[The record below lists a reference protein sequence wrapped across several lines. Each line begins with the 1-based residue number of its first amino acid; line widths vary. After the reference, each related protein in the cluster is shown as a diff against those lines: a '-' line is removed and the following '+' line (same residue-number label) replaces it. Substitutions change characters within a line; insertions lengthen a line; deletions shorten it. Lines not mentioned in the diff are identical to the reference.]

1 MATKTRRKRNTALV
15 FNPAGR
21 SLSIGGSR
29 RTNPARKRRRRHATT
44 HHRRRRRNPV
54 MKTVAVRRRNPV
66 RRRRNPSTA
75 SGLLVAAVF
84 AGIGVSIFDVVATRV
99 VPQSSALVRAATK
112 LGGAWLFQ
120 SSLGNKVPVLG
131 KYRNDIALV
140 LAVSGVV
147 DLMKLYV
154 FPLVGSVAGSVGLLN
169 GSPLLSIDDGTTGNI
184 YGNAY
189 SPDYLPY
196 A

>member
-1 MATKTRRKRNTALV
+1 MATRTRRKSNTALV
-15 FNPAGR
+15 FNPSR

-29 RTNPARKRRRRHATT
+29 RRTNPTRKRRRRRHLS
-44 HHRRRRRNPV
+44 HRRRRNPIAK
-54 MKTVAVRRRNPV
+54 MVAPRRRRNPI

-84 AGIGVSIFDVVATRV
+84 AGIGVSIFDVVTTRMI
-99 VPQSSALVRAATK
+99 PQNSALVRAGVK

-120 SSLGNKVPVLG
+120 SNIGSKVPVLG
-131 KYRNDIALV
+131 KYRQDIALV

-154 FPLVGSVAGSVGLLN
+154 FPLVASAAGSVGLMMPA
-169 GSPLLSIDDGTTGNI
+169 PLDAGDGTTGNI
-184 YGNAY
+184 WGNAY
-189 SPDYLPY
+189 SPDYVPY
-196 A
+196 S

>member
-1 MATKTRRKRNTALV
+1 
-15 FNPAGR
+15 
-21 SLSIGGSR
+21 
-29 RTNPARKRRRRHATT
+29 
-44 HHRRRRRNPV
+44 
-54 MKTVAVRRRNPV
+54 MKTVAIRRRNPV

>member
-1 MATKTRRKRNTALV
+1 MATKRRKRNTALV
-15 FNPAGR
+15 LNPAGR

-29 RTNPARKRRRRHATT
+29 RRNPSRRRRRRAVA
-44 HHRRRRRNPV
+44 RRRRNPV
-54 MKTVAVRRRNPV
+54 MVKAVARRRRNPI

-84 AGIGVSIFDVVATRV
+84 AGIGVSIFDVATSRMM
-99 VPQSSALVRAATK
+99 PGQSAVVRAGVK

-120 SSLGNKVPVLG
+120 SRFGSKIPVLG
-131 KYRNDIALV
+131 KYKNDIALV

-154 FPLVGSVAGSVGLLN
+154 FPLVASAAGSVGLLI
-169 GSPLLSIDDGTTGNI
+169 PTMDDETTAGI
-184 YGNAY
+184 YGNAPTGSY
-189 SPDYLPY
+189 GYY